1 MDYIPI
7 TILGKHHLLYVSI
20 LVSFGIL
27 LFFNP
32 TNVRLYR
39 QRLSTGILIV
49 NLLQQCL
56 LYGYFIV
63 FDSFTIA
70 ASLPLHLSRITS
82 ILIII
87 FLITKHTKLFAVIAY
102 FSLFAWLSFL
112 VPADIQPINHPL
124 GISFITNHVIT
135 LLFPFY
141 MIIAYQWT
149 PSRSDKYLAYTWLSL
164 YIVTVYFLNPILDGN
179 YFYLVDKPIFKYLP
193 DIFYLVGV
201 YIVGFLL
208 FIIGEQL
215 YKKVYHYYNYKKN
228 DSLTCDMLPL
238 K

>member
-7 TILGKHHLLYVSI
+7 TFLGKHHLLYVSI
-20 LVSFGIL
+20 LVFFGML
-27 LFFNP
+27 LFLNP
-32 TNVRLYR
+32 TKVRLYR
-39 QRLSTGILIV
+39 QPLTTVILIV
-49 NLLQQCL
+49 SLFQQCL
-56 LYGYFIV
+56 LYGYFIL
-63 FDSFTIA
+63 FDSFTMA
-70 ASLPLHLSRITS
+70 TSLPLHLSRITS

-141 MIIAYQWT
+141 MTIAYQLT
-149 PSRSDKYLAYTWLSL
+149 PSHKDKYLAYAWLTF
-164 YIVTVYFLNPILDGN
+164 YIMMVYFLNPLLDGN
-179 YFYLVDKPIFKYLP
+179 YFYLVDKPILNFLP
-193 DIFYLVGV
+193 DLVYLAGV

-208 FIIGEQL
+208 FIIGDQL
-215 YKKVYHYYNYKKN
+215 FKRVDHYYNFNFKDKM
-228 DSLTCDMLPL
+228 TA
-238 K
+238 